1 MSDQSAGGVELGLC
15 IGAMFP
21 EMSLEQRFAKV
32 ASLGFRHVEMWVV
45 DDSFEGGPEALAGL
59 AARNDLRI
67 TSLVIGSPDGSLGG
81 GLTNPRNRQQW
92 LTRAASVID
101 YARSAAIPCA
111 TVCTGNCVD
120 GLSEGKMR
128 QSVLDGLKATSEL
141 AEKADL
147 TLLLEPLNTV
157 YDHPG
162 YWLSGSDLGAELCR
176 QVGSA
181 RLKLLYDCYHMQ
193 IMEGDLAGHIERHL
207 DVIGHFHAAGVPGRH
222 EIYEGEVNYRFLL
235 QMIEQSG
242 YRGVFALEYGPSIDH
257 EESLRRTLAYLSAA
271 AGDSREDRP

>member
-1 MSDQSAGGVELGLC
+1 MNDESAGAGLELGLC

-21 EMSLEQRFAKV
+21 EMPLEQKFAKV
-32 ASLGFRHVEMWVV
+32 ASLGFRNVEMWVV
-45 DDSFEGGPEALAGL
+45 DDSFEGGPEALARL
-59 AARNDLRI
+59 AERNDLRI
-67 TSLVIGSPDGSLGG
+67 TSLVIGSPDGHLGG
-81 GLTNPRNRQQW
+81 GLTNPQNRQQW
-92 LTRAASVID
+92 LTRAATVID
-101 YARSAAIPCA
+101 YAGAAGIPCA
-111 TVCTGNCVD
+111 TVCTGNRVD

-128 QSVLDGLKATSEL
+128 QSVLDGLKATAEL

-162 YWLSGSDLGAELCR
+162 YWLTGSDLGAELCR
-176 QVGSA
+176 EVGSA

-193 IMEGDLAGHIERHL
+193 IMEGDLAGHIGRHL

-242 YRGVFALEYGPSIDH
+242 YRGVFTLEYGPSIDH
-257 EESLRRTLAYLSAA
+257 EESLRRTVAYLSAVA
-271 AGDSREDRP
+271 PEQ